1 MSVLNVAW
9 MVFHKKNNILSNLK
23 AIKNTITLEDIHFV
37 EADTLEV
44 HLLTL
49 DPGSTMGMLNI
60 QQASPTKDDLFP
72 PKVWGY

>member
-1 MSVLNVAW
+1 MLFVCIKCSLDGVSL
-9 MVFHKKNNILSNLK
+9 KKKHFDANNSNLK

-44 HLLTL
+44 HFLTL

-60 QQASPTKDDLFP
+60 Q
-72 PKVWGY
+72 